1 MDSFIKQGKE
11 LYESGKITNEDIK
24 DAGAAFAKDGDL
36 ASRAKEAYSEYQNNH
51 KDDAKKAES
60 SKKEDAPKKD

>member
-24 DAGAAFAKDGDL
+24 DVGAILSKEGDI
-36 ASRAKEAYSEYQNNH
+36 SSKAKEAYSEYQDNH
-51 KDDAKKAES
+51 KDDGK
-60 SKKEDAPKKD
+60 KKEETAKEN

>member
-24 DAGAAFAKDGDL
+24 DVGAILSKDGDL
-36 ASRAKEAYSEYQNNH
+36 ASKAKRSTVNTKTTTRMTVKQESE
-51 KDDAKKAES
+51 
-60 SKKEDAPKKD
+60 KKD

>member
-24 DAGAAFAKDGDL
+24 DVGAILSKDGDL
-36 ASRAKEAYSEYQNNH
+36 ASKAKEAYSEYQNNH
-51 KDDAKKAES
+51 KDDGKKQES
-60 SKKEDAPKKD
+60 EKKD